1 MYIVSIKPWGLGPF
15 GGGCTLD
22 TWRRILDS
30 QITAGGFIR
39 DSHPSLSN
47 NNFAYYC
54 IKKGLV
60 KPPFKSQKPF
70 MSRKF
75 AVSLQNK

>member
-1 MYIVSIKPWGLGPF
+1 MGTYLQHIGHAKCF
-15 GGGCTLD
+15 DTLHV
-22 TWRRILDS
+22 DS
-30 QITAGGFIR
+30 QQYELHSFLLVKHT
-39 DSHPSLSN
+39 SN
-47 NNFAYYC
+47 L
-54 IKKGLV
+54 IDKR